1 MSQSSK
7 QTEPSLPTTVD
18 ITSNKDSGKT
28 VSLLGGFAELRY
40 YESILQ
46 DSIKASYIFI
56 DSGNAIEG
64 QSTVEGLPVVGTEDV
79 RLVFEDNNENK
90 LDVELNVNKVTPV
103 FEDTDKSGVHLQ
115 LVSEEFLRN
124 EDGDMRIIEKYSG
137 KISDHVEKIL
147 QSGEK
152 VSFKTEK
159 PVDIEETSNDYNFLG
174 NNRKPYFII
183 NYLSKYA
190 VPISQSSPAAT
201 ENNPSSGGSDKTAGF
216 LFFETSEGYHFKS
229 IDALFKQEQKK
240 SYIYNES
247 TGPVPAGYDGKI
259 LKKVQNNAVNAQEKM
274 MMGAYGTKL
283 VMFNPFN
290 CHYEVVEQTATEGDN
305 GEAPG
310 LELAGE
316 ELPVF
321 NKKFQNKLTRTT
333 YHLLDIGSL
342 PAGATKEQIE
352 SNEQEN
358 LNVAKN
364 LNQAI
369 RRYNQ
374 VFSGMMEITIAGDFS
389 LHAGD
394 VIFVDIPAIQTET
407 DDTVDRQSGG
417 LYIIADLC
425 HLVNPDGT
433 WTKLNL
439 ARDSFGRKGN
449 HSTR

>member
-1 MSQSSK
+1 
-7 QTEPSLPTTVD
+7 
-18 ITSNKDSGKT
+18 
-28 VSLLGGFAELRY
+28 
-40 YESILQ
+40 
-46 DSIKASYIFI
+46 
-56 DSGNAIEG
+56 
-64 QSTVEGLPVVGTEDV
+64 
-79 RLVFEDNNENK
+79 
-90 LDVELNVNKVTPV
+90 
-103 FEDTDKSGVHLQ
+103 
-115 LVSEEFLRN
+115 
-124 EDGDMRIIEKYSG
+124 
-137 KISDHVEKIL
+137 
-147 QSGEK
+147 
-152 VSFKTEK
+152 
-159 PVDIEETSNDYNFLG
+159 
-174 NNRKPYFII
+174 
-183 NYLSKYA
+183 
-190 VPISQSSPAAT
+190 
-201 ENNPSSGGSDKTAGF
+201 
-216 LFFETSEGYHFKS
+216 
-229 IDALFKQEQKK
+229 
-240 SYIYNES
+240 
-247 TGPVPAGYDGKI
+247 
-259 LKKVQNNAVNAQEKM
+259 

-342 PAGATKEQIE
+342 PAGATEEQIK